1 MAKQSLANKY
11 RPQTW
16 EDVVEQGA
24 SVEILK
30 YQIDTNTFKN
40 CMLFCGA
47 AGVGKAQPL
56 TSKVFTPTG
65 YVYMKDIKAGDSV
78 VDGEGKETKVLG
90 IYPQGVRDVYKITF
104 NDHSSIR
111 VSKEHLNTVYRY
123 NEDTKENEWFTLE
136 TDKLIELFKTSH
148 YNLRVGRPVID
159 CWEHKDVP
167 IDPYLLGVLIGDGS
181 LSRNFGFSTSEEDI
195 RDKVNTI
202 LEKDWD
208 MHLHKLPGE
217 NVDYSIIHNNR
228 SLQRYIYTYKDNI
241 YKGNF
246 AMVDALVK
254 EGYPK
259 FDGSTIY
266 RISQNNAPKVLNKYP
281 ELKNAIKCD
290 YQESYTSW
298 NDTTTLYA
306 TLKRLGLLCKS
317 VDKHIPEEYLYND
330 VETRLQLLRGL
341 MDTDGD
347 TTRGFATSS
356 KQLSEDF
363 AQLVRSLG
371 IVDSIKCNKGRYKH
385 NGEWIECNDYY
396 SHYMRVPKD
405 MQIYTS
411 NKHVMNHIP
420 PQHEPIRKIVSI
432 EYDGQEECQCIYV
445 ESENHLYLTDNL
457 VPTHNTTLARIVAK
471 AINKNKGTPIEIDAA
486 SNNGVDN
493 VRDIIIRAQQK
504 SLDSEYKCF
513 IIDETHALSNAAWQ
527 AFLKTLEQPPAKTI
541 FIFCTTDPQKIPA
554 TILSRIQR
562 FNFARISFKGICDRL
577 RYIVECEHQEDSEV
591 VVDDGAIDFIAKF
604 ADGGMRAS
612 IAFLDKCL
620 SFNKHV
626 TLERA
631 IEALGGI
638 NYDIMFKLIDSIYD
652 GNESEVINIIE
663 SVYREGADLKL
674 FLKQFT
680 NFVLDVCKYIN
691 FGNFDYIQIPQTYTP
706 QLNNTIAV
714 EDRNFFKQV
723 LKNVNEL
730 NTTCKWEQNCKPLI
744 ELNMLIWC
752 KPEGVQ

>member
-47 AGVGKAQPL
+47 AGVGK
-56 TSKVFTPTG
+56 
-65 YVYMKDIKAGDSV
+65 
-78 VDGEGKETKVLG
+78 
-90 IYPQGVRDVYKITF
+90 
-104 NDHSSIR
+104 
-111 VSKEHLNTVYRY
+111 
-123 NEDTKENEWFTLE
+123 
-136 TDKLIELFKTSH
+136 
-148 YNLRVGRPVID
+148 
-159 CWEHKDVP
+159 
-167 IDPYLLGVLIGDGS
+167 
-181 LSRNFGFSTSEEDI
+181 
-195 RDKVNTI
+195 
-202 LEKDWD
+202 
-208 MHLHKLPGE
+208 
-217 NVDYSIIHNNR
+217 
-228 SLQRYIYTYKDNI
+228 
-241 YKGNF
+241 
-246 AMVDALVK
+246 
-254 EGYPK
+254 
-259 FDGSTIY
+259 
-266 RISQNNAPKVLNKYP
+266 
-281 ELKNAIKCD
+281 
-290 YQESYTSW
+290 
-298 NDTTTLYA
+298 
-306 TLKRLGLLCKS
+306 
-317 VDKHIPEEYLYND
+317 
-330 VETRLQLLRGL
+330 
-341 MDTDGD
+341 
-347 TTRGFATSS
+347 
-356 KQLSEDF
+356 
-363 AQLVRSLG
+363 
-371 IVDSIKCNKGRYKH
+371 
-385 NGEWIECNDYY
+385 
-396 SHYMRVPKD
+396 
-405 MQIYTS
+405 
-411 NKHVMNHIP
+411 
-420 PQHEPIRKIVSI
+420 
-432 EYDGQEECQCIYV
+432 
-445 ESENHLYLTDNL
+445 
-457 VPTHNTTLARIVAK
+457 TTLARIVAR

-493 VRDIIIRAQQK
+493 VRDIITRAQQK

-513 IIDETHALSNAAWQ
+513 IVDECFAEGTLIKTINGEQRIEDILPGTFVYTADGLHQVVSSHKLQTSKSHMCKIHMSNNKTVVCTLNHLILTDFGWIPAKNLKNGDLIIYDETMCDMQNNIRHNESSETDLLWELCKKIIVSESRKTPKEIIYKNVSDLWQRVCNVRQNNAILLNSMRKGAELATSQKEPSVADLYSYLCDLWQYVDRYARESDKRNLFLSLLFPIDVATSVNTLRVRSWDGTQETSIRACKGNSRILCKNTPTKSGVVCSNDTEQSLFRPEYSSEDAENERIEWESSRLERETWGKWTVHRGTTNSIQCVRRFMGIGISSENESTENQSESLSYCIQIRPCLSFDKVGDRGGWQYAQLERATIARQQERPLSERITVDSVEIYKSTNTGEPTGSNCDDTYVYDLTVAGSPTYYANNVLVHNCHSISSAGWQ

-554 TILSRIQR
+554 TILSRVQR

-577 RYIVECEHQEDSEV
+577 RYIVECEHKEDAEII
-591 VVDDGAIDFIAKF
+591 VDDGAIDFIAKF

-612 IAFLDKCL
+612 IAYLDKCL

-663 SVYREGADLKL
+663 TVYREGADLKL

-691 FGNFDYIQIPQTYTP
+691 FGNFDYIQIPQTYTS

-723 LKNVNEL
+723 LKSVNEL